1 LSAQQQAD
9 LIPKP
14 TTVPT
19 VSETL
24 IKDAKLSPSRPAFI
38 RLSVVLEQPIG
49 KDLQA
54 GTRSAYGG
62 SGAQPLG
69 SLAARSQLYNLC
81 EIANRAAL
89 CRTLCVRS

>member
-1 LSAQQQAD
+1 M
-9 LIPKP
+9 
-14 TTVPT
+14 PT

-24 IKDAKLSPSRPAFI
+24 IKDAKLSPSRPAFT
-38 RLSVVLEQPIG
+38 RLSVVLEQPMV

-54 GTRSAYGG
+54 RTRGAYKG

-69 SLAARSQLYNLC
+69 SLAAGSQLYNLC

-89 CRTLCVRS
+89 CRTLCVWS

>member
-1 LSAQQQAD
+1 
-9 LIPKP
+9 
-14 TTVPT
+14 
-19 VSETL
+19 
-24 IKDAKLSPSRPAFI
+24 
-38 RLSVVLEQPIG
+38 VLEQPMV

-54 GTRSAYGG
+54 RTRGAYKG

-69 SLAARSQLYNLC
+69 SLAAGSQLYNLC